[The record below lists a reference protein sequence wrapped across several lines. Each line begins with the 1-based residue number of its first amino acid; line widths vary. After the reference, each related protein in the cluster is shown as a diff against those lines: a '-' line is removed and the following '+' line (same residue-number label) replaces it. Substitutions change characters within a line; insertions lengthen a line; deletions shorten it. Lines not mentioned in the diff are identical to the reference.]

1 ETAHDTA
8 VSWPVS
14 VHFPAFSLFLG
25 PLCAPLLFSLL
36 EWNPKLPKIDSKP
49 SNVLPFLLVADEHT
63 FNTKSHNQVTKST
76 QVTIL
81 YYKNKWGMGQNGI

>member
-1 ETAHDTA
+1 
-8 VSWPVS
+8 SL
-14 VHFPAFSLFLG
+14 HFSAFSLFHA

-63 FNTKSHNQVTKST
+63 FNTKSHNQVTNST